1 MNLHDLLVVLLAT
14 VAAGAAA
21 YAILLPYLSARG
33 RMEERQKVFVAP
45 PAQRA
50 LERAQGS
57 ATRRREQIAQSL
69 KELEAREK
77 AKHKVSLETR
87 LARAGLGWS
96 KRRFYV
102 FSAVLGLAAGL
113 ILLAFSQNL
122 LIAAAGFFVGLF
134 GLPRWS
140 LSFLAKRR
148 ITRFIEELPNA
159 LDIIVR
165 GIRAGLPV
173 GDCIKIIAS
182 EASEPVRSEFR
193 GIVEAQ
199 VLGMPIAEAVGRL
212 PERVPVAEANFFAI
226 VIAVQ
231 QQAGGNLSEAIG
243 NLSRVLRER
252 RKMKGKIA
260 AMSMEAKASAT
271 IIAALPFVVAGL
283 VYLTSPKYVAF
294 LWTTHTGVIAL
305 VLSGL
310 WMLVGV
316 FVMKK
321 MISFDI

>member
-1 MNLHDLLVVLLAT
+1 MNPHDLLVVVLAT

-21 YAILLPYLSARG
+21 YAVFLPYLSARS
-33 RMEERQKVFVAP
+33 RVAERQKAFVAP

-57 ATRRREQIAQSL
+57 ASRRREQIAQSL
-69 KELEAREK
+69 KEIEAREK
-77 AKHKVSLETR
+77 AKNKISLEIR

-96 KRRFYV
+96 KRRFYTV
-102 FSAVLGLAAGL
+102 SAMLGLGTGL
-113 ILLAFSQNL
+113 ILLAVSQHL
-122 LIAAAGFFVGLF
+122 LIALAGFFVGCF
-134 GLPRWS
+134 GLPRWI
-140 LSFLAKRR
+140 LSFLVKRR
-148 ITRFIEELPNA
+148 INRFIEELPNA

-173 GDCIKIIAS
+173 GDCLKIIAS

-199 VLGMPIAEAVGRL
+199 VLGLPIAEAVGRL

-231 QQAGGNLSEAIG
+231 QQAGGNLSEAIA

-252 RKMKGKIA
+252 RKMKGKVA
-260 AMSMEAKASAT
+260 AMSMEAKSSAA
-271 IIAALPFVVAGL
+271 IIGALPFVVTLL
-283 VYLTSPKYVAF
+283 VYLTSPKYVTF
-294 LWTTHTGVIAL
+294 LWTTHVGIVAL
-305 VLSGL
+305 VASGV
-310 WMLVGV
+310 WMLIGIL
-316 FVMKK
+316 VMKK